1 LVSGRLR
8 PAGSGVFEATDKSAA
23 EILGAA
29 VDQPFLLTLPDLAE
43 ELEDREDEELDR
55 PEDAERP
62 EEDEP
67 LDFGVL

>member
-1 LVSGRLR
+1 LGRGKGPSLWEKR
-8 PAGSGVFEATDKSAA
+8 DRGPAVG
-23 EILGAA
+23 
-29 VDQPFLLTLPDLAE
+29 QPFLLTLPDLDE

-67 LDFGVL
+67 LDFGAL